1 MYVIYADGAV
11 LYAPHLVQEGC
22 GVLSPKLTVEVNK
35 AGALEYTLPPNN
47 VLYDAVSKLK
57 SIVTLHQNGVEKFRG
72 RVLHDEKDFWLQ
84 KKTYC
89 EGELSFLL
97 DSKQRPY
104 SFTGTLKDLFAK
116 YISEHNSRVDAAKHF
131 TVGEVTV
138 SCAEESI
145 TVENFQYP
153 NTLDEISNQLINVY
167 GGYLVTRGNGDTRYI
182 DWLAESGGTCSQTI
196 EFGRNLLDITEHVT
210 AEDVYTVLIPLGAT
224 DGNTEKK
231 LTIESVNDGK
241 DYLEDETAIALFGR
255 IEKTLDFSEVKDAGE
270 LKTLGETAL
279 SRNIELA
286 VTLSL
291 KAVDLRLLGVDVDQ
305 IEVGCWV
312 RVISLPHGL
321 DKLFQ
326 CTKIAYDLVSPDQNE
341 YVFGVNF
348 SSLTDKQIATEKNAN
363 SAASTVR
370 NAVSVANVSATNA
383 NQAAANAEQVIASMP
398 NTYVTREEFN
408 ALSDRVTKLG
418 G

>member
-57 SIVTLHQNGVEKFRG
+57 SIITLNQNGVEKFRG

-89 EGELSFLL
+89 EGELAFLL

-104 SFTGTLKDLFAK
+104 SFTGTLKDLFIK
-116 YISEHNSRVDAAKHF
+116 YITEHNKHVDSDKQF
-131 TVGEVTV
+131 QVGDITVDF
-138 SCAEESI
+138 AEETV

-153 NTLDEISNQLINVY
+153 NTLDEISNQILAY
-167 GGYLVTRGNGDTRYI
+167 GGYLKTRGDGNTRYI
-182 DWLAESGGTCSQTI
+182 DWLGESGSTCTQTI
-196 EFGRNLLDITEHVT
+196 EFGVNLLDITEHIT
-210 AEDVYTVLIPLGAT
+210 AENVYTVLIPLGAT

-241 DYLEDETAIALFGR
+241 DYLEDTTAIALFGR
-255 IEKTLDFSEVKDAGE
+255 IEEIIDFSDVKDANE
-270 LKTLGETAL
+270 LKTRGENTL
-279 SRNIELA
+279 SNNIELA
-286 VTLSL
+286 VTLDL
-291 KAVDLRLLGVDVDQ
+291 KAVDLRLLGADVEQ

-326 CTKIAYDLVSPDQNE
+326 CTKVTYDLVSPDQNE

-398 NTYVTREEFN
+398 TTYVTREEFN

>member
-11 LYAPHLVQEGC
+11 LYAPHLIQEGC

-57 SIVTLHQNGVEKFRG
+57 SIITLNQNGVEKFRG

-89 EGELSFLL
+89 EGELAFLL

-104 SFTGTLKDLFAK
+104 SFTGTLKDLFIK
-116 YISEHNSRVDAAKHF
+116 YITEHNKHVDSDKHF
-131 TVGEVTV
+131 QVGDVTV
-138 SCAEESI
+138 DFAEETV

-153 NTLDEISNQLINVY
+153 NTLDEISNQILAY
-167 GGYLVTRGNGDTRYI
+167 GGYLKTRGDGNTRYI
-182 DWLAESGGTCSQTI
+182 DWLGESGSTCTQTI
-196 EFGRNLLDITEHVT
+196 EFGVNLLDITEHIT
-210 AEDVYTVLIPLGAT
+210 AENVYTVLIPLGAT

-241 DYLEDETAIALFGR
+241 DYLEDTTAIALFGR
-255 IEKTLDFSEVKDAGE
+255 IEEIIDFSDVKDANE
-270 LKTLGETAL
+270 LKTRGENTL
-279 SRNIELA
+279 SNNIELA
-286 VTLSL
+286 VTLDL
-291 KAVDLRLLGVDVDQ
+291 KAVDLRLLGADVEQ
-305 IEVGCWV
+305 IEVGSWV

-321 DKLFQ
+321 DKFFQ
-326 CTKIAYDLVSPDQNE
+326 CTKIVYDLVSPDQNE

-348 SSLTDKQIATEKNAN
+348 YSLTDQQIATEKNAN

-398 NTYVTREEFN
+398 TNYVTREEFN